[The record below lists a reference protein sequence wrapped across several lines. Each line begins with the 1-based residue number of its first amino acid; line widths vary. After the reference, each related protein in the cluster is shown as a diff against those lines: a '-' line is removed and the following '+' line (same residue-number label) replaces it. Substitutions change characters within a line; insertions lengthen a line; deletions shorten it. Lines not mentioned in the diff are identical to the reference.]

1 MEAQQAPLEESS
13 SVPDD
18 NSDKDSDS
26 DSDKQYQ
33 TNSEDK
39 QEEKHNFEAAFDRAK
54 NWYLGVVGTTLA
66 HRHLAEMCE
75 KRSRYLNVTRVI
87 FNSIVSSAIFTSIG
101 DGGSDKNDF
110 TGSSSISSFNS
121 HYALQIG
128 AGSLSIIVAILT
140 AISSALDYEGRKEA
154 HSNAKRAFSK
164 IKHQMEILL
173 FIKQT
178 PLVTT
183 SKIQPMVSEWY
194 DELEFPRKLFDMN
207 EEWAKVVADW
217 EQVDMDSPDVPGDLK
232 NKFSENQTSII
243 DSLKSL
249 DPNIYSPN
257 IIKKI
262 PNDEHDSGEEY

>member
-1 MEAQQAPLEESS
+1 MEAQAPLEENS

-39 QEEKHNFEAAFDRAK
+39 QDEKHNFEAAFDTAK
-54 NWYLGVVGTTLA
+54 NWYMGVVGTTLA
-66 HRHLAEMCE
+66 HRHLAEICE

-101 DGGSDKNDF
+101 NGGDNNDF
-110 TGSSSISSFNS
+110 TGSSSVSSFDS

-128 AGSLSIIVAILT
+128 AGTLSIIVAILT
-140 AISSALDYEGRKEA
+140 AVSSALDYEGRKEA

-178 PLVTT
+178 PLVTK
-183 SKIQPMVSEWY
+183 SKIQPMLSEWY
-194 DELEFPRKLFDMN
+194 DELEVPRKLFDMN
-207 EEWAKVVADW
+207 DEWAKVVADW
-217 EQVDMDSPDVPGDLK
+217 EQVDMDSPDVPGDLR

-243 DSLKSL
+243 DSLNSL
-249 DPNIYSPN
+249 DPNIYSHN
-257 IIKKI
+257 IIKKVS
-262 PNDEHDSGEEY
+262 NDEDNNGEEY